1 MTAVTPGGGAQ
12 RRGGLVRRAIRHI
25 ERRWLGVPR
34 RDLGRSELSYP
45 SVELIWW
52 KPKTG
57 LNFGDVLSEVIVTK
71 ILADRGLSLRDQ
83 TDRRARLLAVG
94 SSLHFA
100 KDGDIIWGTGVN
112 GKMPEERHAFSTL
125 DVRAVRGPLTREF
138 LRKKGIDA
146 PQIYG
151 DPALLLPQ
159 LFPQFRANP
168 TTPVVVVPNLHDVSH
183 LSAKGIDH
191 LSPWLGWNIC
201 VEDILRA
208 KLVVASSLHAIVVA
222 EAFGIPARYVQFSEN
237 ENLFKYEDYVLGTGR
252 DKLEPAASI
261 GEAREM
267 GGMPP
272 IRFDAR
278 KLIDAFPLDLWRP
291 DYT

>member
-1 MTAVTPGGGAQ
+1 MTAIAPEGGAQ
-12 RRGGLVRRAIRHI
+12 RRGSLVGRAIRHI

-34 RDLGRSELSYP
+34 HEAGRIELSYP
-45 SVELIWW
+45 SVDLIWW

-71 ILADRGLSLRDQ
+71 ILADRGLSLKDQ

-94 SSLHFA
+94 SILHFA
-100 KDGDIIWGTGVN
+100 RDGDVIWGTGVN
-112 GKMPEERHAFSTL
+112 GKMPEARHAFGTL

-138 LRKKGIDA
+138 LRKKGVDA
-146 PQIYG
+146 PKIYG

-159 LFPQFRANP
+159 LFPQLRANP
-168 TTPVVVVPNLHDVSH
+168 TTPVVVVPNLHDVPR
-183 LSAKGIDH
+183 LSAEGIDH
-191 LSPWLGWNIC
+191 LSPRLGWNIC
-201 VEDILRA
+201 VEEILRA

-222 EAFGIPARYVQFSEN
+222 EAFGIPARYVRFSGS

-252 DKLEPAASI
+252 DRLEPAASI
-261 GEAREM
+261 GEACEM

-278 KLIDAFPLDLWRP
+278 RLIDAFPLDLWRP